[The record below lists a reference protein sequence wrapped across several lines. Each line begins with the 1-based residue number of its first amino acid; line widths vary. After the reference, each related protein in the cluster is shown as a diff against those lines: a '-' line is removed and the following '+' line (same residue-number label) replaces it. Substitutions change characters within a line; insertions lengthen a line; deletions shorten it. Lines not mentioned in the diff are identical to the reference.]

1 MKYIGIWWG
10 MIRGDWSWAEGPKHG
25 ATTERTKQYID
36 FAAKHGF
43 GGVLVEGW
51 NKGWNGNWFGHGDEF
66 SFTPATTDCD
76 LKAVTDYGPPK
87 GVQLIGHPQ
96 TGGNIAVYAAQLV
109 DTIKHHGRPGGGE
122 VQRRDVAQRGGTL

>member
-1 MKYIGIWWG
+1 MCIFFLFKQKTAYEMRISDWSSDVCSSDRFKPMKYIGIWWG

-66 SFTPATTDCD
+66 SFTQATADFD
-76 LKAVTDYGPPK
+76 LKAVTELGSASCRARVCQY
-87 GVQLIGHPQ
+87 V
-96 TGGNIAVYAAQLV
+96 
-109 DTIKHHGRPGGGE
+109 
-122 VQRRDVAQRGGTL
+122 